1 MAVAITSYSVRSPQ
15 WILTYQGVNITA
27 DVSQMV
33 VAIRYVDRLDGAS
46 GELEVELEDSA
57 KRWQGPWYPTLGD
70 IVSLQIGYRGELLLD
85 CGEFQIDELELDGP
99 PDVMRLR
106 CLAAY
111 ITPAMRTANT
121 VAYENMGILE
131 IVAQLAAK
139 YGLTMVVASSESAN
153 GVVFARVTQRRQT
166 DLEFLKR
173 LAREHNFDFTVRAGQ
188 LIFYERPTFE
198 SVPAVLAITRSDT
211 VRFSFRNRTRRIY
224 DSAEFSYFNPDIKH
238 LITQSVSADSSTPIG
253 DTLKIVARCE
263 NAKQAGVKAEAL
275 LHLHNMVLVDA
286 SLDGPGNPVL
296 VAGNNIQIIGWGAL
310 DGKYLIETAQH
321 HLARAT
327 GYTTAIAARR
337 VNE

>member
-1 MAVAITSYSVRSPQ
+1 MAASASYAVRAPQ
-15 WILTYQGVNITA
+15 WILTYSGVNISA

-46 GELEVELEDSA
+46 GELELELEDST
-57 KRWQGPWYPTLGD
+57 KLWQGAWYPALGD
-70 IVSLQIGYRGELLLD
+70 IVSLQIGYSGEVLLD

-111 ITPAMRTANT
+111 ITSAMRTANT
-121 VAYENMGILE
+121 VAYENMGIVE
-131 IVAQLAAK
+131 IAGQIAAK
-139 YGLTMVVASSESAN
+139 YGLTLVTASSESESD
-153 GVVFARVTQRRQT
+153 VVFARVTQRRQM

-188 LIFYERPTFE
+188 LVFYERPALE
-198 SVPAVLAITRSDT
+198 SVAAAAVITRSDT
-211 VRFSFRNRTRRIY
+211 IRFSFRNRARRIY
-224 DSAEFSYFNPDIKH
+224 DAAEFSYFDPDTKE
-238 LITQSVSADSSTPIG
+238 LITQSVSADQASPTG

-263 NAKQAGVKAEAL
+263 NAQQAQVKAEAA

-286 SLDGPGNPVL
+286 SIEGPGNAAL
-296 VAGNNIQIIGWGAL
+296 VAGSNVQLSGWGAL
-310 DGKYLIETAQH
+310 DGKYLIETAKH

-327 GYTTAIAARR
+327 GYTTSIAARR
-337 VNE
+337 ISA